1 MQYLKDEVKN
11 RIIEETL
18 KEFNLMGYKGSSVR
32 NIAANSCTSVGNLY
46 KYFKNKDDLYESVI
60 GTVYSKLMN
69 YIVQFKNVEFNNK
82 TQMIFYE
89 LMDKIIEIFEEN
101 SIELSVLFN
110 KSQGSRYEDCKKVF
124 IDFITRIVTENTKY
138 ELSLKGKKLKDN
150 FLIYLLSYSLV
161 ESIGIILEKKQDGEE
176 VRKLTQELIDIFYK
190 DILNRVSAV

>member
-32 NIAANSCTSVGNLY
+32 NIAANSGTSVGNLY
-46 KYFKNKDDLYESVI
+46 KYFKNKDDLYENVI
-60 GTVYSKLMN
+60 GTVYSKLMS
-69 YIVQFKNVEFNNK
+69 YIVQFKSVEFNNK
-82 TQMIFYE
+82 TQMIFNE

-110 KSQGSRYEDCKKVF
+110 KSQGSRYEDCKEVF
-124 IDFITRIVTENTKY
+124 IDFVTRIVTENTKY
-138 ELSLKGKKLKDN
+138 ELSLKGKKLNDN
-150 FLIYLLSYSLV
+150 FIIYLLSYSLV

-190 DILNRVSAV
+190 DILNRVGAV

>member
-32 NIAANSCTSVGNLY
+32 NIAANSGTSVGNLY
-46 KYFKNKDDLYESVI
+46 KYFKNKDDLYENVI
-60 GTVYSKLMN
+60 GTVYSKLMS
-69 YIVQFKNVEFNNK
+69 YIVQFKSVEFNNK
-82 TQMIFYE
+82 TQMIFNE

-110 KSQGSRYEDCKKVF
+110 KSQGSRYEDCKEVF
-124 IDFITRIVTENTKY
+124 IDFVTRIVTENTKY
-138 ELSLKGKKLKDN
+138 ELSLRGKKLKDN
-150 FLIYLLSYSLV
+150 FIIYLLSYSLV

-190 DILNRVSAV
+190 DILNRVTAV